1 MVEKLFS
8 GKKIIRKKIV
18 TLCLIILLIS
28 FVYLTTGCDIKAD
41 IKTLIKSKLSGDNEM
56 NAAVAVVDSFFK
68 SLIKKNIDGAYDL
81 ISSKDKK
88 NHDKNDFKKELK
100 NITEI
105 VEIKINWVEVKN
117 NVANVGIDLTD
128 NYDNEE
134 KIYKDIVVSLIKEE
148 DGSWKINFWD

>member
-8 GKKIIRKKIV
+8 GKKIIRKKIII
-18 TLCLIILLIS
+18 LCLIIFLIGS
-28 FVYLTTGCDIKAD
+28 TYLATGCDAKAD

-68 SLIKKNIDGAYDL
+68 SLIKKNIDEAYDL

-117 NVANVGIDLTD
+117 NVANVGIDLAD